1 MKNSCFA
8 FLFLALL
15 ACNNNQAPDAGG
27 GTVASRRSA
36 AHAAAQS
43 RHLYIDVHDL
53 GPGKAPFHEVMA
65 AHRKDLAVEGK
76 HDVHFIK
83 FFVDE
88 KNGKVYC
95 LSDAPD
101 AHSIYATHQEA
112 HGLLPS
118 RIWQVSEGEEAA
130 LRGGSLYL
138 DIHRLAPGS
147 VTPEAVAKAHQKD
160 LSVEAKYGVHFVN
173 YWLDENAGVILCLSE
188 APDSTAIIN
197 THREAHGLLPAVVMK
212 VQEGD

>member
-1 MKNSCFA
+1 GAKTRNPLSSSARPFCRTTGSRFGLSMSGSGVPIPPDCFHHTTRRSPVIPVCNITFHPNPSTMKNSCFA

-88 KNGKVYC
+88 N
-95 LSDAPD
+95 
-101 AHSIYATHQEA
+101 
-112 HGLLPS
+112 
-118 RIWQVSEGEEAA
+118 
-130 LRGGSLYL
+130 
-138 DIHRLAPGS
+138 
-147 VTPEAVAKAHQKD
+147 
-160 LSVEAKYGVHFVN
+160 N
-173 YWLDENAGVILCLSE
+173 
-188 APDSTAIIN
+188 
-197 THREAHGLLPAVVMK
+197 
-212 VQEGD
+212 